1 MSAAQNP
8 WPHIGQLFVE
18 EGYLTSAQLE
28 GALAEQRRSGERLG
42 EILIERGY
50 ITRIHLAGAL
60 SKQWSWKGEIP
71 SSIEPPAAPVQL
83 VEESV
88 EPEPAAAA
96 PEFVLVPELPA
107 TDSPHTYPSAN
118 GVPMGAPTSSV
129 LEGDAE
135 SQPLPTPSV
144 EEIVAPTPS
153 PVRIEAF
160 AAPVSGLED
169 QERPLRDPDF
179 NGGAEPQ
186 ASPTPSVKESG
197 ELAASSL
204 RIDALAERVSGLE
217 DQERLL
223 RELQARL
230 RDTHE
235 QLAAGEARVGS
246 LDAIVAELSKAYA
259 ALNARLDAQTR
270 EIDDLRRVVA
280 DQSTRLA
287 SAARSLLA

>member
-18 EGYLTSAQLE
+18 EGYLTSSQLE

-71 SSIEPPAAPVQL
+71 SSIETPATPMQL

-88 EPEPAAAA
+88 ESEPAAAA
-96 PEFVLVPELPA
+96 PEFALVPELPA
-107 TDSPHTYPSAN
+107 TDPPPTYPSAN
-118 GVPMGAPTSSV
+118 GVPMGAATSPD
-129 LEGDAE
+129 LEVDAE
-135 SQPLPTPSV
+135 SQPSPTPWI
-144 EEIVAPTPS
+144 EESGEPTAS
-153 PVRIEAF
+153 PVRVEAF
-160 AAPVSGLED
+160 AAHVSSLED
-169 QERPLRDPDF
+169 QERLLRDPDLK
-179 NGGAEPQ
+179 GDVESQ
-186 ASPTPSVKESG
+186 ASPAPSVEESA
-197 ELAASSL
+197 ELAASSV
-204 RIDALAERVSGLE
+204 RIDALAARVSGLE

-235 QLAAGEARVGS
+235 QLAAGEARIGS
-246 LDAIVAELSKAYA
+246 LDAILAELSKAYA

-270 EIDDLRRVVA
+270 EIEDLRRVVA

-287 SAARSLLA
+287 SAARALLA